1 MKRFLFI
8 LFLVLTVC
16 VGVVAQESKSEN
28 TDEVLIKINV
38 PETDK
43 KVKVYVSKYP
53 NFMGKKLI
61 AEGTGEAYVDNSY
74 QYIGFSKFALQP
86 LVINDKVLEYD
97 VELGNPGLNGL
108 GIASSIVG
116 AISAGAGLGFLLS
129 AGMTSE
135 QEFKKMLPLGI
146 SMVGVGAT
154 GVTFGLILNSKHKP
168 KLIRVNN

>member
-8 LFLVLTVC
+8 LFLVLTVF

-43 KVKVYVSKYP
+43 KVKVYVSKHP

-61 AEGTGEAYVDNSY
+61 AEGTTETYVDNSY
-74 QYIGFSKFALQP
+74 QYIGFSKFAVQP
-86 LVINDKVLEYD
+86 LVLNDKILEYD
-97 VELGNPGLNGL
+97 VELGNPVKNGL
-108 GIASSIVG
+108 GITSAIIG
-116 AISAGAGLGFLLS
+116 AIGAGLGCGFLFS
-129 AGMTSE
+129 AFDFGDEELKKILPTS
-135 QEFKKMLPLGI
+135 I
-146 SMVGVGAT
+146 SMIGLGAT